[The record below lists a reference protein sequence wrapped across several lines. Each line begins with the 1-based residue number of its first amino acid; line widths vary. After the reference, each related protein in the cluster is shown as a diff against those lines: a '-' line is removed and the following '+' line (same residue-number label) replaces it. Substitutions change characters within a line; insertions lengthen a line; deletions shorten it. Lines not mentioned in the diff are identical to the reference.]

1 MPGEVRSDRKLR
13 VELSTPFEGWF
24 AEMKLH
30 VPFRMAILLESEKPE
45 DRVNAIRTLIVAHNF
60 REEVGYEEILDDPTD
75 APDDAIDQ
83 LLTKWAAVKGA
94 LPSA

>member
-1 MPGEVRSDRKLR
+1 MPGDVRSDRKLR
-13 VELSTPFEGWF
+13 VELSAPFEGWF

-30 VPFRMAILLESEKPE
+30 VPFKMALLLESENAE
-45 DRVNAIRTLIVAHNF
+45 DRINAIRSLIVAHNF
-60 REEVGYEEILDDPTD
+60 REEVGFEEILSDPTD

>member
-1 MPGEVRSDRKLR
+1 MSGTLRENRKIKI
-13 VELSTPFEGWF
+13 ELDGDFAGWW
-24 AEMKLH
+24 AEMRLH
-30 VPFRMAILLESEKPE
+30 VPFRFAMLLESDTGE

-60 REEVGYEEILDDPTD
+60 REEVGFDEILDDPTN

-83 LLTKWAAVKGA
+83 VLQKWSAMRSA